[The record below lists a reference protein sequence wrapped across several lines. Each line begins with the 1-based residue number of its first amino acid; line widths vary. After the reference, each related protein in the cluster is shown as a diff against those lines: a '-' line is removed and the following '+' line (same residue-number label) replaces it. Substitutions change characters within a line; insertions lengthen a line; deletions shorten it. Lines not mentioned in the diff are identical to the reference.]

1 MAWPPPP
8 TQPGTARRPSP
19 STSLLRLNAAA
30 AAENVAFSPV
40 SVHAALAQLLAFL
53 GAPSAKELTDFG
65 RIVTHRVLADRSG
78 LGDSSGELADAF
90 RDLVQVESYES
101 DSDVESYY
109 SDVECDE
116 LVARRFTEKV
126 AFSGPRILFG
136 GGIWVDASRVELTD
150 AFRKVAT
157 ESYKSEARTVSFT
170 KEREEAVKMINQWV
184 KKATENLID
193 TIISPDAMDDE
204 TDLVLANAV
213 YFKGE
218 CGVATQLVPSL
229 NGFKVLKLPYKPGRK
244 EVESGPGKPSRGHST
259 TDEATQYSMFIFL
272 PDKKDGI
279 ATMVDM
285 VTAAPAFM
293 YGILDEM
300 NKKYVYVKLPKFKI
314 TFNWEQLGDALNQ
327 LGLTLPFSP
336 EAADLSGMY
345 EEEENGG
352 DNGSRRLLAVSKV
365 AHMTVVEVNELG
377 TEAAAVTRV
386 GLVGGGYPPS
396 DMVEVIADHPFTFI
410 IMDVWRH
417 RIRRARPRPY
427 QVMRVRFQLL
437 HI

>member
-218 CGVATQLVPSL
+218 WLRPFRYCLTRRDTFHRLDGSC
-229 NGFKVLKLPYKPGRK
+229 RK

-336 EAADLSGMY
+336 EAADLAACTRKKRTVGIMAR
-345 EEEENGG
+345 G
-352 DNGSRRLLAVSKV
+352 DCS
-365 AHMTVVEVNELG
+365 
-377 TEAAAVTRV
+377 
-386 GLVGGGYPPS
+386 P
-396 DMVEVIADHPFTFI
+396 
-410 IMDVWRH
+410 
-417 RIRRARPRPY
+417 
-427 QVMRVRFQLL
+427 
-437 HI
+437 